1 MTRPEDKNMDELVA
15 LCKRRGFVYPA
26 SEIYGGLRGFW
37 DYGPLGT
44 ALKNNIRDWWWRC
57 MVDCPPIGPD
67 GEPVSIVGLDSAII
81 QNPKTW
87 EHSGHV
93 GGFNDPLVD
102 CTESKKRYRA
112 DKVWIVGCFTPA
124 QLELIDDLKKKI
136 RELEQAVEET
146 KFDVSFIGS
155 RIKQLEEAH
164 RVMTGELREY
174 YLKQIQE
181 VKSANDDSLEQSLQQ
196 NEAIREL
203 KAVSKFATNPTLYV
217 GVEADSA
224 ILAIEEAKTKLTK
237 SQKNL
242 IHTELSSENVVAW
255 SVDNLPDDWP
265 RVSPAT
271 QQPTLTEPRQ
281 FNLMLDTYPGPIRDE
296 DAKAYLRPETA
307 QGIFLNFKNVLDT
320 MRVKVPFG
328 IAQIGKSFR
337 NEVTPRNFIFRS
349 REFEQ
354 MEMEFFCP
362 PDESQKWYEFWRDE
376 RFKWWLSLGV
386 SEENLILRDHDDDE
400 LAHYSSAC
408 VDVEYKYPFTA
419 PGYGELEGVAHRGNY
434 DLTAHSKDKEKNRD
448 SNAKLDYFDQELQV
462 RLQNEG
468 VDKAEIKERSRY
480 VPHVIEPASG
490 LTRAVLVVLCEAFTP
505 TPDREGSKYILS
517 FKPKFAPI
525 KAGIFPLVN
534 KDGMPEVAQKLYL
547 QLREKYPVEYD
558 GKQSIGKRYAR
569 MDEIGTPFCFTID
582 GDTLEKQLVTVRDRD
597 TAQQETI
604 HIDKVEAFLAE
615 KLAE

>member
-1 MTRPEDKNMDELVA
+1 MTAPEEKNMDELVA

-44 ALKNNIRDWWWRC
+44 ALKNNIRDWWWKC
-57 MVDCPPIGPD
+57 MVECPPIGPD

-87 EHSGHV
+87 QHSGHV
-93 GGFNDPLVD
+93 GGFNDPMVD

-112 DKVWIVGCFTPA
+112 DHVMVYKPIVPA
-124 QLELIDDLKKKI
+124 PPMFAFLEGDPKPAEKNAKKQKIDLANYEIVSLLELAH
-136 RELEQAVEET
+136 EQYERIIGPDAT
-146 KFDVSFIGS
+146 KPG
-155 RIKQLEEAH
+155 
-164 RVMTGELREY
+164 
-174 YLKQIQE
+174 
-181 VKSANDDSLEQSLQQ
+181 
-196 NEAIREL
+196 
-203 KAVSKFATNPTLYV
+203 
-217 GVEADSA
+217 
-224 ILAIEEAKTKLTK
+224 
-237 SQKNL
+237 
-242 IHTELSSENVVAW
+242 
-255 SVDNLPDDWP
+255 
-265 RVSPAT
+265 
-271 QQPTLTEPRQ
+271 TLTEPRA
-281 FNLMLDTYPGPIRDE
+281 FNLMLDTYPGPIRGE
-296 DAKAYLRPETA
+296 ENKAYLRPETA

-376 RFKWWLSLGV
+376 RYKWWLTLGV
-386 SEENLILRDHDDDE
+386 DEKNLILRDHGDDE

-419 PGYGELEGVAHRGNY
+419 PGYGELEGVAHRGCY
-434 DLTAHSKDKEKNRD
+434 DLTAHSKDKQNNKD
-448 SNAKLDYFDQELQV
+448 SNTRLDYFDQELQV

-468 VDKAEIKERSRY
+468 VDKDEIKARSRY

-490 LTRAVLVVLCEAFTP
+490 LTRAVLVLLCEAFTP
-505 TPDREGSKYILS
+505 TPDRQGSKYILS
-517 FKPKFAPI
+517 FKPKFAPV

-534 KDGMPEVAQKLYL
+534 KDGMPEVAMKLYN
-547 QLREKYPVEYD
+547 QLRTKHVVEYD
-558 GKQSIGKRYAR
+558 AKAAIGKRYAR

-582 GDTLEKQLVTVRDRD
+582 GDTLTDQTVTVRDRD
-597 TAQQETI
+597 TLAQERV
-604 HIDKVEAFLAE
+604 HLDKVEAFLDA